1 MGLRSGGPKVPPVGE
16 RTRETLTKVI
26 YVDAEGQEHAIDA
39 AVGES
44 VMAAA
49 VKNGVPGIVG
59 ECGGNA
65 SCATCHVW
73 VREDLSL
80 VGSPGDMEE
89 DLLDLGVSE
98 RRPTSR
104 LSCQI
109 TVTPALE
116 GLTVDIPPD
125 QP

>member
-1 MGLRSGGPKVPPVGE
+1 
-16 RTRETLTKVI
+16 LTKVI
-26 YVDAEGQEHAIDA
+26 YVSAGGQEHPIDA

-44 VMAAA
+44 VMSVA
-49 VKNGVPGIVG
+49 VRNGVPGIVG

-73 VREDLSL
+73 VREDFLSQ
-80 VGSPGDMEE
+80 VGSPGDMED
-89 DLLDLGVSE
+89 DLLDLAVSE

-109 TVTPALE
+109 PVTAALD
-116 GLTVDIPPD
+116 GLTVEIPPE